1 MACTKYRKFIN
12 DFLDNEIDNMNEL
25 DLLSHLSS
33 CEECK
38 IYLSN
43 ITKIKSNIKESFL
56 NTPHKKNI
64 DLSKSIMNKIN
75 PSRTTYKKRASV
87 KLVYKIATIILILSA
102 ILIAKYTQ
110 NGKNNFAMQEEE
122 RMVFEHLEKSQNS
135 YVVNIAY
142 SQGQ

>member
-1 MACTKYRKFIN
+1 MACIKYRKFIN
-12 DFLDNEIDNMNEL
+12 DFLDNEIDNINEL
-25 DLLSHLSS
+25 ELLSHLSS

-64 DLSKSIMNKIN
+64 DLSKNIMTKIN
-75 PSRTTYKKRASV
+75 SSSSTSKKRSSV
-87 KLVYKIATIILILSA
+87 KLFYKIATLILILSA
-102 ILIAKYTQ
+102 LLIAKYT
-110 NGKNNFAMQEEE
+110 KNDKKNFALQEEE

-142 SQGQ
+142 NQGQ

>member
-1 MACTKYRKFIN
+1 MACIKYRKFIN
-12 DFLDNEIDNMNEL
+12 DFLDNEIDNINEL
-25 DLLSHLSS
+25 ELLSHLSS

-64 DLSKSIMNKIN
+64 DLSKNIMTKIN
-75 PSRTTYKKRASV
+75 SSSSTSKKRSSV
-87 KLVYKIATIILILSA
+87 KLFYEIATLILILSA
-102 ILIAKYTQ
+102 LLIAKYTK
-110 NGKNNFAMQEEE
+110 NDKNNFALQEEE

-142 SQGQ
+142 HQGQ